1 MVLTI
6 SQIQATVLKRRVER
20 LKQTLPA
27 AMLAGGKAHQVTNR
41 PARRKRPDREARDRI
56 EATYDGLDGDWR
68 DWLTVSRRYERK
80 IPSQDRHDFRHT
92 LMLRLATMRQRTGRT
107 LDVRQAN
114 RVASYCVA
122 DYYYTESKLHRS
134 LDCRHCPTTRRT
146 HCAKYNLY
154 AECPKIRDVLSL
166 DKEYTDANGNTITL
180 ADTIADDTALDL
192 DQWLDAHAWLSG
204 CPVRLVEIA
213 HKLVAGQ
220 KLSGADRK
228 YLCKIRKREQKPLF

>member
-1 MVLTI
+1 MTLTDTE
-6 SQIQATVLKRRVER
+6 AVAETRARGER

-27 AMLAGGKAHQVTNR
+27 VMLAGGKAHQLTAR
-41 PARRKRPDREARDRI
+41 PVRRSRSDSEARDRI

-68 DWLTVSRRYERK
+68 DWLDVARRYERK
-80 IPSQDRHDFRHT
+80 IPRQDRLDYRHT
-92 LMLRLATMRQRTGRT
+92 LILRLATMRQRTGRT

-146 HCAKYNLY
+146 HCASHNLY

-166 DKEYTDANGNTITL
+166 DKEYTDANGDTVTL
-180 ADTIADDTALDL
+180 ADTIADDQAIDL
-192 DQWLDAHAWLSG
+192 DAWLDAYTWLSG
-204 CPVRLVEIA
+204 CPVRTVEIA
-213 HKLVAGQ
+213 YKIVAGL

-228 YLCKIRKREQKPLF
+228 YLCKARKQEQKTLF